1 MKHAQVSRRYA
12 NALMD
17 IALDQKSVDG
27 VAADLEDIRATLLRS
42 RELRLLLESPIV
54 SMSRKD
60 AVLRELFERRVRPIT
75 MAFVSL
81 LVEKQ
86 REHLLVHIVEQFLS
100 RRDVQEG
107 IVTAEVASAVE
118 LTPSQ
123 HKELARELERYTQK
137 RVRLQ
142 YSRDESLVGGLY
154 VRIGDTVLDA
164 SVRNDLMRL
173 RERFLV
179 GRYPTH

>member
-1 MKHAQVSRRYA
+1 MKHTRASRRYA
-12 NALMD
+12 NALMGL
-17 IALDQKSVDG
+17 ALDGKSVDS
-27 VAADLEDIRATLLRS
+27 VAADLEDIRSTLRQS
-42 RELRLLLESPIV
+42 RELRLLLGSPIV
-54 SMSRKD
+54 SVSRKG
-60 AVLRELFERRVRPIT
+60 AVLKELFERRVRPIT
-75 MAFVSL
+75 MAFISL
-81 LVEKQ
+81 LLEKH
-86 REHLLVHIVEQFLS
+86 REYLLEHIVEQFLS
-100 RRDVQEG
+100 QRDVQEG
-107 IVTAEVASAVE
+107 IVTAEVASTVD

-123 HKELARELERYTQK
+123 RKELARELERYTRK

-164 SVRNDLMRL
+164 SVRNDLIRL